1 LIKLGA
7 GFIAPTFEHF
17 TRATSAHSSSRASDG
32 TENESV
38 VLRKQYHFRPSSHG
52 FRAWSVERLAT
63 LARSPPVQEVA
74 LEDISEID
82 EPYWFSSEGEPTCRE
97 IAEHARLIDEADL
110 AWPIILSSNKR
121 VMDGMHRVLKALN
134 LGQST
139 IRAVIFEV
147 DPEPD
152 YVDVQPDDLPY

>member
-1 LIKLGA
+1 MREVSL
-7 GFIAPTFEHF
+7 
-17 TRATSAHSSSRASDG
+17 
-32 TENESV
+32 TEIRE
-38 VLRKQYHFRPSSHG
+38 L
-52 FRAWSVERLAT
+52 
-63 LARSPPVQEVA
+63 
-74 LEDISEID
+74 D
-82 EPYWFSSEGEPTCRE
+82 EPYWYSVEAKPTCRD
-97 IAEHARLIDEADL
+97 IAEHARMIEEADL
-110 AWPIILSSNKR
+110 AWPIILSSDKR